1 MAHLL
6 IVELPGG
13 NDVDIMR
20 AAIERGDTF
29 SFLTADLAHYQRQ
42 PLVSAVLEMA
52 QRIITL
58 PGFDYDEV
66 QAEVL
71 ALHKRWP
78 IEALLCLVDKRL
90 VDAAR
95 LAQALGLPYIR
106 PETARLL
113 RDSSALRQH
122 MAQQG
127 LDHTEAAPATAAALL
142 PPQRQGQL
150 QPQRPG
156 QLIGCDTFSVNGR
169 HQLLGVNEKQSF
181 APPFAP
187 SSSPAIRGGCFTPNQ
202 GQYAEIER
210 FVFARLDALGFDWGA
225 AHTELMLTEAGL
237 RLIAVNGRL
246 VGAKLPR
253 LLSYAL
259 GYSVHEAL
267 VEVHLG
273 QWPAATLAP
282 QDQTRSTQVAVVR
295 WLAAGHEGELR
306 RVDLPEQAMAL
317 FPGLRC
323 VEMLKRSG
331 DALRPPQENADR
343 IGYVMVSAA
352 TRLEAERVAERYLAA
367 SRIVMTDELLD
378 PFDMAGAEPSWPS
391 IATGRLLQ

>member
-52 QRIITL
+52 QRIISL

-66 QAEVL
+66 QGEVL

-90 VDAAR
+90 LDAAR
-95 LAQALGLPYIR
+95 LAQALGLPHIR

-113 RDSSALRQH
+113 RDPAALH
-122 MAQQG
+122 HHLAEQG
-127 LDHTEAAPATAAALL
+127 LDQAEAAPATRAAMLSHPL
-142 PPQRQGQL
+142 QQL
-150 QPQRPG
+150 QLQRHG

-169 HQLLGVNEKQSF
+169 HHLLGVNEKQSF
-181 APPFAP
+181 APPYAP
-187 SSSPAIRGGCFTPNQ
+187 SASVAIRGGCFTPNQ

-237 RLIAVNGRL
+237 RLITVNGRL

-267 VEVHLG
+267 VDVHLG
-273 QWPAATLAP
+273 QWLAAALA
-282 QDQTRSTQVAVVR
+282 QDQARPMQVAVVR
-295 WLAAGHEGELR
+295 WLAAAHEGELR
-306 RVDLPEQAMAL
+306 RVDLPEQATAL

-352 TRLEAERVAERYLAA
+352 TRLDAERVAERYLAA
-367 SRIVMTDELLD
+367 SRIVMADEVPD
-378 PFDMAGAEPSWPS
+378 PFDMAGAEPSWTSAAP
-391 IATGRLLQ
+391 GRLLQ